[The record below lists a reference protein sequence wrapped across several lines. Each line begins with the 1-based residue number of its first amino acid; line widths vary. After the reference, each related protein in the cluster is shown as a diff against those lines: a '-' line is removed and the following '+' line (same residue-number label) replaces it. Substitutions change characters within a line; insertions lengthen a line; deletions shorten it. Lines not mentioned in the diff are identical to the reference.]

1 MQARAFNSI
10 NIDHKQ
16 GLFTKS
22 SFNVAKLKDEINY
35 YLSLPKII
43 ALYFPQLVDYKK
55 DFTAYTMEYI
65 PYSNFSEL
73 IHSHQISL
81 QEGKAVL
88 EKLLHMLDKLH
99 ACKTTSQK
107 NCQSIQDFYIKKT
120 ITRVDD
126 LAKNPEFDC
135 LTKQNSVTINGKSYR
150 TFAALQDHFIKAIR
164 STINEETTVSVIHGD
179 FCFSNIL
186 YHPNT
191 QDIKLI
197 DPRGSFIAAG
207 VYGDTSYDYAK
218 IMHCLHGRYDCMV
231 KGDFTLDE
239 TEPGHFVFTKPSF
252 KLVEE
257 LHNHYKKLLQQRGI
271 NVKFLY
277 LIEASLFLSMS
288 VLHYEDKLRQ
298 KALFLTGL
306 MILNDFF
313 ENKNENLH

>member
-10 NIDHKQ
+10 DIDHKQ

-35 YLSLPKII
+35 YLSLPKMI

-55 DFTAYTMEYI
+55 DYTAYTMEYI
-65 PYSNFSEL
+65 PYDNFSEL
-73 IHSHQISL
+73 IHSNQITV
-81 QEGKAVL
+81 QEGKIVL
-88 EKLLHMLDKLH
+88 SKLLTMLDKLH
-99 ACKTTSQK
+99 DCKATADK
-107 NCQSIQDFYIKKT
+107 DYRDIQDFYINKT
-120 ITRVDD
+120 INRVND
-126 LAKNPEFDC
+126 LSKDSE
-135 LTKQNSVTINGKSYR
+135 LGELSKRSKIVVNGKAYKSFDQLR
-150 TFAALQDHFIKAIR
+150 EQFMATIR
-164 STINEETTVSVIHGD
+164 AHINENTLVSVIHGD

-186 YHPNT
+186 YKPST

-197 DPRGSFIAAG
+197 DPRGSFVAAG

-231 KGDFTLDE
+231 KGSFTLNE
-239 TEPGHFVFTKPSF
+239 TSPGQFSFTKPSF
-252 KLVEE
+252 TLIDE
-257 LHNHYKKLLQQRGI
+257 LHQYYIKLLQERGI
-271 NVKFLY
+271 NAKFLY

-288 VLHYEDKLRQ
+288 VLHYEDKQRQ

-313 ENKNENLH
+313 ENKYENLH